1 MNATTGRSVIV
12 VGAGMAR
19 LVAALQA
26 QQLGGQ
32 VTLLEKGNAP
42 GGSLA
47 LSGGTLRCARA
58 MQICA
63 ASCHVVIDLRGSR
76 CISAGSQNGVRR
88 IKWCVRIWHC
98 SWRGAWVRLV
108 GFITEP
114 ATVRQIL
121 AHAGEPTT
129 ALVPRNRAT
138 LVSRP
143 RAGQRPGAV
152 DFAGHLRALW
162 CSVETSALDHRRTD
176 GLPST
181 STSAGAYVKHSPT
194 VHIVYPSDPH
204 SSRDNRCQN

>member
-88 IKWCVRIWHC
+88 IKWCVRILALLLA
-98 SWRGAWVRLV
+98 RRVGAPGRLHHRASD
-108 GFITEP
+108 GATDTGACRRANNCIGP
-114 ATVRQIL
+114 A
-121 AHAGEPTT
+121 
-129 ALVPRNRAT
+129 
-138 LVSRP
+138 
-143 RAGQRPGAV
+143 
-152 DFAGHLRALW
+152 
-162 CSVETSALDHRRTD
+162 
-176 GLPST
+176 LPSD
-181 STSAGAYVKHSPT
+181 SGVAPKGRAAA
-194 VHIVYPSDPH
+194 
-204 SSRDNRCQN
+204 